1 MLSQLQN
8 YGPNPFTL
16 LLPSASGL
24 TLTRNRNGFGPWN
37 AQEHGEAQEEKQED
51 SEKKREMEAKLS
63 RVYESFDLEMLWKRL
78 SEALSRLQ
86 SDPASAQVLL
96 PSIESLMV
104 VSQHVMGTRSPK
116 MSLWSA

>member
-37 AQEHGEAQEEKQED
+37 AQEHGESQEEKQED

-63 RVYESFDLEMLWKRL
+63 RVYESIDLEMLRM
-78 SEALSRLQ
+78 R
-86 SDPASAQVLL
+86 
-96 PSIESLMV
+96 
-104 VSQHVMGTRSPK
+104 
-116 MSLWSA
+116 